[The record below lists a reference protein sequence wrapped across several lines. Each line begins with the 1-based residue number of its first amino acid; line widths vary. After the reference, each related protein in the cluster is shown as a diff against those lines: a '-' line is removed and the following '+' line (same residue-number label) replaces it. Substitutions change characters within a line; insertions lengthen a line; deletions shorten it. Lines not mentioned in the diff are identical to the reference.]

1 MGWKIDDG
9 RPIWTQLK
17 EQMIK
22 RIVSGTYI
30 QDPDHGSKNIEV
42 SESGEICDG

>member
-1 MGWKIDDG
+1 MTVTKSGKSYI
-9 RPIWTQLK
+9 K
-17 EQMIK
+17 EESQE
-22 RIVSGTYI
+22 RNI

>member
-1 MGWKIDDG
+1 MYDVTQEWKSYI
-9 RPIWTQLK
+9 K
-17 EQMIK
+17 EESQE
-22 RIVSGTYI
+22 RNI

>member
-1 MGWKIDDG
+1 MTVTKSGKV
-9 RPIWTQLK
+9 TLK
-17 EQMIK
+17 KKAKE
-22 RIVSGTYI
+22 RNI